1 MVIMFLLFIIQM
13 SVSIA
18 AVAISHDQQAGLM
31 EAGWRRSSDKIKN
44 QIQSLKDCC
53 GFKNKTLVTDSTT
66 TDPDVK
72 ALGHP
77 SCKEVSRRNLLCISP

>member
-1 MVIMFLLFIIQM
+1 MVVMFLLFIIQM

-18 AVAISHDQQAGLM
+18 AVAISHDQQASIM
-31 EAGWRRSSDKIKN
+31 EAGWSRSSDKIKN

-53 GFKNKTLVTDSTT
+53 GFKNKTLVSDSTT
-66 TDPDVK
+66 TDPAVK

-77 SCKEVSRRNLLCISP
+77 SCKEVSRRNLLCISL